1 VTAAVA
7 VVTDSTACLSGDRTA
22 RYGIRVVPL
31 GIVVDGVRMD
41 DDPAVMPGGIEAEL
55 RSGAAVSTAS
65 PAPERFAVAY
75 AAAGAV
81 ADAIVSIHLSG
92 RVSGTV
98 DSAIL
103 AAAGAPVPVRVVD
116 SRTMGMGLGF
126 AVLAAA
132 EAACAG
138 GSPREVAAAAA
149 RRAARL
155 SSFFTVETP
164 GYLLAGG
171 RLGAAPGAGG
181 SVLSARPVL
190 HVLDGRIEL
199 LEKVRTRSGAI
210 RRLTEL
216 AVDCAGGPQADLAVQ
231 YLGEPDRASML
242 AGWLAELIPGAR
254 EIQLARADAVIG
266 IHAGPGMLGIVVA
279 PRDYGGDGARQGGR
293 ADRA

>member
-1 VTAAVA
+1 MTAAVA

-65 PAPERFAVAY
+65 PAPERIAVAY
-75 AAAGAV
+75 AV

-138 GSPREVAAAAA
+138 GSA
-149 RRAARL
+149 L
-155 SSFFTVETP
+155 SSPWKRPATCWPEA
-164 GYLLAGG
+164 GLALL
-171 RLGAAPGAGG
+171 R
-181 SVLSARPVL
+181 
-190 HVLDGRIEL
+190 
-199 LEKVRTRSGAI
+199 
-210 RRLTEL
+210 
-216 AVDCAGGPQADLAVQ
+216 
-231 YLGEPDRASML
+231 
-242 AGWLAELIPGAR
+242 
-254 EIQLARADAVIG
+254 ARAD
-266 IHAGPGMLGIVVA
+266 PC
-279 PRDYGGDGARQGGR
+279 
-293 ADRA
+293 